1 MSWLKKSLRTKDAR
15 EANIKAKPVLMAF
28 DSVLARAA
36 GLLLNTPTRTHL
48 SEREIERMAQYQFA
62 SMLEEDEEVRREGTG
77 SEELFQSIGG
87 QLQEAGLASPPQF
100 ALNAKPAYGLS
111 DREMLKIRE
120 GVEGPLAKSKG
131 VLAWGDISFVLR
143 SYLSCSALSASTW
156 TEIARRT
163 GNSAWP
169 Y

>member
-1 MSWLKKSLRTKDAR
+1 
-15 EANIKAKPVLMAF
+15 
-28 DSVLARAA
+28 
-36 GLLLNTPTRTHL
+36 
-48 SEREIERMAQYQFA
+48 
-62 SMLEEDEEVRREGTG
+62 
-77 SEELFQSIGG
+77 
-87 QLQEAGLASPPQF
+87 
-100 ALNAKPAYGLS
+100 
-111 DREMLKIRE
+111 MLKIRE

-131 VLAWGDISFVLR
+131 VLAWGDISFVVR